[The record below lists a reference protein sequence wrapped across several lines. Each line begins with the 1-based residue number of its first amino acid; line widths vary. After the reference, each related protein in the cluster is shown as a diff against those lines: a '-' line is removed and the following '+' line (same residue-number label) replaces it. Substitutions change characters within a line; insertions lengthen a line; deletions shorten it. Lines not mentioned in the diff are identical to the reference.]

1 MVKEEEE
8 ENKQLEI
15 VIGNP
20 FKELQSSLL
29 TSLEHHKLL
38 SKGFHG

>member
-1 MVKEEEE
+1 MIKEEEE
-8 ENKQLEI
+8 ESKQLEI
-15 VIGNP
+15 VMGNP

-29 TSLEHHKLL
+29 RSLEHQKLL

>member
-8 ENKQLEI
+8 ERKELEI
-15 VIGNP
+15 VMGNP

-29 TSLEHHKLL
+29 RSLEHNKLL